1 MSANDSINRRQF
13 LEKSSLLAAAA
24 TAVGGARTA
33 SAQINNS
40 AAVSTKPV
48 RLGFIGVGIRGT
60 LLMEAA
66 AGIAGVEIKA
76 VADCYKGHLDRAQEL
91 ITPAP
96 AVTGDYKEILSRA
109 DIDAVVIAT
118 PDHWHLKMTQEA
130 LAAGKHVYVEKP
142 MTHSWEEGEAFI
154 SAVEKSGKV
163 LQVGSQYMSM
173 GCAQKAVELI
183 KSGRLGQ
190 ITLVEGKFH
199 RNTATG
205 AWYYPIPP
213 DASPATVDFKSFLG
227 AAPPHDFDLRRFFQW
242 RLFWDYSGGLPTDL
256 FVHLVTATHQLMGVQ
271 EPESVFSFGD
281 IYHWKNYREV
291 PDQMTSMV
299 KYPEGFVL
307 RLSSTASNGHP
318 GPLLTVLRERGDARV
333 HRRLLQVLLRAAHGG
348 LRLLDPLLAQGHHG
362 EVQAAHEPERRPE
375 PARRARGGGAG
386 RVQVAER
393 RGLDPRA
400 RPELGRGHPHR
411 RQADRG
417 RALRPPRRARR
428 PHVQPVLQGRQAG
441 PLEQD
446 DPQGRGLRPARRWP
460 VDP

>member
-1 MSANDSINRRQF
+1 MAEKASINRRQF
-13 LEKSSLLAAAA
+13 LEKGSLIAAAA
-24 TAVGGARTA
+24 SAASARA
-33 SAQINNS
+33 AGAQINNS
-40 AAVSTKPV
+40 AAVSLKPV

-76 VADCYKGHLDRAQEL
+76 AADCYKGHLVRAQEQ

-96 AVTGDYKEILSRA
+96 EITGDYKQILSRA

-118 PDHWHLKMTQEA
+118 PDHWHLPMTQEA

-142 MTHSWEEGEAFI
+142 MTHRWEEGEAFI
-154 SAVEKSGKV
+154 AAADKSGKV
-163 LQVGSQYMSM
+163 VQVGSQYMSM
-173 GCAQKAVELI
+173 GAAQKAAQLI
-183 KSGRLGQ
+183 QSGQLGQ
-190 ITLVEGKFH
+190 VTLVEGRFH

-227 AAPPHDFDLRRFFQW
+227 SAPAHEFDLRRFFQW

-299 KYPEGFVL
+299 QYPGFVL

-318 GPLLTVLRERGDARV
+318 GPILTIYGSEGTLEYTGGSFKQYYEPRTEGFGYSTRSWPKATTARFKELMNLSDGLSPLDGAMV
-333 HRRLLQVLLRAAHGG
+333 ADPVEYKSPSDEDSTRAHVRNWIEAIRSGG
-348 LRLLDPLLAQGHHG
+348 KPIEDVRYGHHAALVG
-362 EVQAAHEPERRPE
+362 HMCNLSYKAGKPVRWNKATRKVEV
-375 PARRARGGGAG
+375 
-386 RVQVAER
+386 
-393 RGLDPRA
+393 
-400 RPELGRGHPHR
+400 
-411 RQADRG
+411 
-417 RALRPPRRARR
+417 
-428 PHVQPVLQGRQAG
+428 
-441 PLEQD
+441 
-446 DPQGRGLRPARRWP
+446 
-460 VDP
+460 

>member
-1 MSANDSINRRQF
+1 MN
-13 LEKSSLLAAAA
+13 L
-24 TAVGGARTA
+24 
-33 SAQINNS
+33 
-40 AAVSTKPV
+40 KPV

-66 AGIAGVEIKA
+66 AGIAGVELKA
-76 VADCYKGHLDRAQEL
+76 AADCYKGHLQRAQEL

-96 AVTGDYKEILSRA
+96 EITGDYKQILSRA

-118 PDHWHLKMTQEA
+118 PDHWHLPMTQEA

-142 MTHSWEEGEAFI
+142 MTHRWEEGEAFI
-154 SAVEKSGKV
+154 AAADKSGKV
-163 LQVGSQYMSM
+163 VQVGSQYMSM
-173 GCAQKAVELI
+173 GAAQKAAQLI
-183 KSGRLGQ
+183 QSGQLGQ
-190 ITLVEGKFH
+190 VTLVEGRFH

-227 AAPPHDFDLRRFFQW
+227 SAPAKEFDLRRFFQW

-299 KYPEGFVL
+299 KYPGFVL

-318 GPLLTVLRERGDARV
+318 GPILTIYGSEGTLEYTG
-333 HRRLLQVLLRAAHGG
+333 RLLQALLRAAHGRI
-348 LRLLDPLLAQGHHG
+348 RLLDPLLAEGHDGALQG
-362 EVQAAHEPERRPE
+362 ADEPERRAE
-375 PARRARGGGAG
+375 PARRRDGRRTRSSTSRRPTRTRPAPTSATGSRRSAAAASRSRTCASATTRPSSATCATSRTRRASPSAGTRRPARS
-386 RVQVAER
+386 RCE
-393 RGLDPRA
+393 
-400 RPELGRGHPHR
+400 
-411 RQADRG
+411 
-417 RALRPPRRARR
+417 PPRR
-428 PHVQPVLQGRQAG
+428 PVTLNRTAQGGSLNPAPPR
-441 PLEQD
+441 
-446 DPQGRGLRPARRWP
+446 GRNEP
-460 VDP
+460 

>member
-33 SAQINNS
+33 SAQLNNS

-66 AGIAGVEIKA
+66 AGVAGVEIKA
-76 VADCYKGHLDRAQEL
+76 VADCYKGHLDRAGEL

-96 AVTGDYKEILSRA
+96 AVTGNYQEILSRA

-142 MTHSWEEGEAFI
+142 MTHSWEEGEAFVA
-154 SAVEKSGKV
+154 AVEKSGKV

-173 GCAQKAVELI
+173 GCAQQAVELI
-183 KSGRLGQ
+183 KGGRLGQ

-227 AAPPHDFDLRRFFQW
+227 TAPPRDFDLRRFFQW

-271 EPESVFSFGD
+271 EPDSVFSFGD
-281 IYHWKNYREV
+281 IYSWKNYREV

-299 KYPEGFVL
+299 RYPEGFVL

-318 GPLLTVLRERGDARV
+318 GPVLTFYGSEGTLEYTGSSFKYFYEPRTDGFGYSTHSWPKATTEKFRQLMNLNEGLSPLDGPPVAEPVEYKSPNDEDAT
-333 HRRLLQVLLRAAHGG
+333 RAHVRNWVDAIRTGG
-348 LRLLDPLLAQGHHG
+348 KPIEDVRFGHH
-362 EVQAAHEPERRPE
+362 AALVGHMCNLSYK
-375 PARRARGGGAG
+375 AG
-386 RVQVAER
+386 K
-393 RGLDPRA
+393 
-400 RPELGRGHPHR
+400 
-411 RQADRG
+411 
-417 RALRPPRRARR
+417 
-428 PHVQPVLQGRQAG
+428 PV
-441 PLEQD
+441 
-446 DPQGRGLRPARRWP
+446 RWNKATRK
-460 VDP
+460 VEA

>member
-1 MSANDSINRRQF
+1 MSSNDSLNRRQF

-24 TAVGGARTA
+24 AAVGGARTA
-33 SAQINNS
+33 SAQVNNS
-40 AAVSTKPV
+40 AAVNLKPV

-66 AGIAGVEIKA
+66 SGIAGVEIKA
-76 VADCYKGHLDRAQEL
+76 AADCYKGHLDRAQEL
-91 ITPAP
+91 ISPAP
-96 AVTGDYKEILSRA
+96 AVTGSYQEILSRA
-109 DIDAVVIAT
+109 DVDAVVIAT

-173 GCAQKAVELI
+173 GCAQKAVDLI

-227 AAPPHDFDLRRFFQW
+227 AAPAHEFDLARFFQW

-271 EPESVFSFGD
+271 EPDSVFSFGG
-281 IYHWKNYREV
+281 IYNWKNYREV

-299 KYPEGFVL
+299 TYPEGFVL
-307 RLSSTASNGHP
+307 RLSSTAGNGHP
-318 GPLLTVLRERGDARV
+318 GPILTFYGSEGTLEYTGTSFKYFYEPRTDGFGYSTHSWPKATTEKFRQLMNLNEGLSPLDGPPVADPVEYKSPNDEEATRAHIHNWVDAIRT
-333 HRRLLQVLLRAAHGG
+333 GG
-348 LRLLDPLLAQGHHG
+348 KPIEGVRFGHH
-362 EVQAAHEPERRPE
+362 AALVGHMCNLSYK
-375 PARRARGGGAG
+375 AG
-386 RVQVAER
+386 K
-393 RGLDPRA
+393 
-400 RPELGRGHPHR
+400 
-411 RQADRG
+411 
-417 RALRPPRRARR
+417 
-428 PHVQPVLQGRQAG
+428 PV
-441 PLEQD
+441 
-446 DPQGRGLRPARRWP
+446 RWNKATRK
-460 VDP
+460 VEA